1 MSSGRTLRELLTGP
15 RALVVPGVPNAL
27 IARVAEETGFPA
39 VFFTGAGFANLEFGF
54 PDLGLTTMTE
64 VVQQVGR
71 IVEAVEIPVLVDA
84 DTGYGNALN
93 VRRTVRELERA
104 GAAAIML
111 EDQVFPKRCGHF
123 EGKEVVGVQEMKS
136 KIAAAVEARRDP
148 DTVILARTDARQGY
162 GLEEAIG
169 RAIAYAEAGAD
180 VTFVEAPL
188 SVEELAAIPPRVPVP
203 QMANMVEGGKTPILP
218 AGRLEEMGFKLIL
231 YANAAL
237 RAAVRGAQH
246 VLAALVRDGSTE
258 KVLQEMVTWEERQRL
273 VRLPQYVELERRYAT
288 EESGGSRW
296 RHSQSL

>member
-148 DTVILARTDARQGY
+148 DTVILARTDARQVY
-162 GLEEAIG
+162 GLEEAID
-169 RAIAYAEAGAD
+169 RAIAYAGAGAD

-246 VLAALVRDGSTE
+246 VLTALARDGSTE

>member
-1 MSSGRTLRELLTGP
+1 MRSGRTLRELLAGP
-15 RALVVPGVPNAL
+15 RALVVPGVADAL
-27 IARVAEETGFPA
+27 TARVAEETGFPA
-39 VFFTGAGFANLEFGF
+39 VFFTGAGFANLAFGL
-54 PDLGLTTMTE
+54 PDLGLTTMSE

-71 IVEAVEIPVLVDA
+71 IAEAVQIPVLADA

-148 DTVILARTDARQGY
+148 DTVILARTDARQVY
-162 GLEEAIG
+162 GLEDAIG
-169 RAIAYAEAGAD
+169 RAIAYAAAGAD
-180 VTFVEAPL
+180 VTFIEAPL

-203 QMANMVEGGKTPILP
+203 QMANMVEGGKTPMVP

-237 RAAVRGAQH
+237 RAAVRGVQH
-246 VLAALVRDGSTE
+246 ILAALARDGSTE
-258 KVLQEMVTWEERQRL
+258 RVLQEMVTWEERQRL
-273 VRLPQYVELERRYAT
+273 VRLPQYLELDLRYAAG
-288 EESGGSRW
+288 ERGGS
-296 RHSQSL
+296 Q